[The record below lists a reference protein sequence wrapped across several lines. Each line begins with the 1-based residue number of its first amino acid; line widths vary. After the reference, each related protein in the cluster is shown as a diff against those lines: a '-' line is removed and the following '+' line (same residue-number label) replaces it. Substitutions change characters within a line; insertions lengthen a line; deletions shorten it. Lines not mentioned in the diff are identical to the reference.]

1 MSQLNQKKIQ
11 FHFKHITSNIPKHV
25 TDIYEIKKNIIQRP
39 ILPTKNH
46 VLYEF
51 CPSEKEIN
59 TENSYQD
66 QDQDQ
71 VPDPDPDPDG
81 LVDFVVDSYID
92 FGELYHGEKKDIENN
107 IEYNPMNFSLRHY
120 ISTK

>member
-1 MSQLNQKKIQ
+1 MSQLNTQKIQ

-25 TDIYEIKKNIIQRP
+25 TDIYEIKKNKIQRP

-51 CPSEKEIN
+51 SSSEKEIK
-59 TENSYQD
+59 TENQLQD
-66 QDQDQ
+66 QDS
-71 VPDPDPDPDG
+71 DPDG